1 MYVDKVRHSPVAT
14 VQSFP
19 SSVGTEGYKEVC
31 NVLYALVSFVYI
43 SIDMYISQLFLS
55 VYNMNT
61 TSTTYKV
68 RINYDVLEDSQR
80 ARPGDISFVQLA
92 HW

>member
-1 MYVDKVRHSPVAT
+1 MYVDKVRHTPVVTAL
-14 VQSFP
+14 SFP
-19 SSVGTEGYKEVC
+19 SIVGTEGSKEVC
-31 NVLYALVSFVYI
+31 NVLYALVPFVYI
-43 SIDMYISQLFLS
+43 SIDMYTSQLFLS

-61 TSTTYKV
+61 MSTTYKV

-80 ARPGDISFVQLA
+80 TRPGDVSFVQLA